1 MQKLELIQGSDE
13 WLEARL
19 KYLCAS
25 EAPAMMGDSRFMS
38 RNQLLA
44 LKKGWQSNP
53 VGDFK
58 QRLFDKGHE
67 NEEAARELLE
77 MEMLGD
83 MPPVVGLTVIDGLE
97 LLSSFDGY
105 GEADTAPLLWEH
117 KDWNEVLAE
126 NVRNAVLE
134 PLYYWQLE
142 HQMLTAGAD
151 TVLFMVSDGTMTKRV
166 SMVYESVPERRAD
179 LIAGWKQFLVD
190 LDQYELE
197 ARQEVVVAG
206 DVEALPVVEFKVEG
220 SVIISNIKDC
230 LPVIRDRAQEEMGRK
245 LETEQDF
252 ANKDKLNKATKAARA
267 KLKEIVSAVQGE
279 FVSYSEFAETAAEID
294 SVLQKMQSHGE
305 KQVKEQKALK
315 KQKII
320 DAAKA
325 DLVAHID
332 ECEKKISPMRLFN
345 ILSSNEL
352 HADFDA
358 AMKNKRTIESWEN
371 AADEAAAKVKVEINK
386 AMECI
391 EPNLAFL
398 REEAEEYKFLFNDAQ
413 QIVNQAPEAFA
424 AIVKQRIADH
434 KQAEE
439 ERLEAERQKIREEEE
454 AKAKADAVTKQQQEE
469 AHQAEVGKVV
479 DDAVTTGTGFM
490 KGGKRLEPEEVL
502 ADPTVTVTVEVPQS
516 KHSAFMSLL
525 MDQMA
530 VDVKS
535 DGLVIVK

>member
-1 MQKLELIQGSDE
+1 MQILELTQGTDE

-25 EAPAMMGDSRFMS
+25 EAPAMMGDSKFMS

-67 NEEAARELLE
+67 NEESARELLE

-83 MPPVVGLTVIDGLE
+83 MPPVVGLTAVDGLD

-105 GEADTAPLLWEH
+105 GNADTVPLLWEH

-151 TVLFMVSDGTMTKRV
+151 TVLFMVSDGTMNKRV
-166 SMVYESVPERRAD
+166 SMVYESVPQRRID
-179 LIAGWKQFLVD
+179 LIAGWKQFLAD
-190 LDQYELE
+190 LEVYEIE

-206 DVEALPVVEFKVEG
+206 DVEALPSIQYKVEG
-220 SVIISNIKDC
+220 SIIVSNIKDC
-230 LPVIRDRAQEEMGRK
+230 LPVIKERAQEEMGRE

-267 KLKEIVSAVQGE
+267 KLKEVVSAVQGE

-294 SVLQKMQSHGE
+294 AVLQKMQSHGE

-320 DAAKA
+320 DAAHGS
-325 DLVAHID
+325 LVSHIED
-332 ECEKKISPMRLFN
+332 CDQKISPMRLSH
-345 ILSSNEL
+345 ILGGQAL
-352 HADFDA
+352 QPDFVG
-358 AMKNKRTIESWEN
+358 AMKNKRTIESWESS
-371 AADEAAAKVKVEINK
+371 ADEAAAKVKVEINQ

-398 REEAEEYKFLFNDAQ
+398 REHAEDYKFLFNDTP
-413 QIVNQAPEAFA
+413 QIINQAPEAFS

-439 ERLEAERQKIREEEE
+439 ERLGAERKRIREEEE
-454 AKAKADAVTKQQQEE
+454 AKAKRDEEAAQQAQQEP
-469 AHQAEVGKVV
+469 AATPSLDQVL
-479 DDAVTTGTGFM
+479 DAAA
-490 KGGKRLEPEEVL
+490 PEEVATAIKD
-502 ADPTVTVTVEVPQS
+502 ADADAMVSVTVRVPES

-525 MDQMA
+525 IDQLP
-530 VDVKS
+530 VDIES
-535 DGLVIVK
+535 DTLVVIR